1 MHISTRFSVIALSL
15 ATPLALLAQS
25 SAPSQADLIQAL
37 LARIDKLEKRVA
49 ELETKS
55 AATWRDG
62 GRTVVVPT
70 PVAESPVVH
79 GTATQVHDHE
89 APVAGG
95 YTSPSLRLA
104 GFSDFNFA
112 ATDQHGAK
120 SGFNEGQF
128 ILHLSSA
135 LSSKVSYFGELS
147 FTARSDAGMGSPA
160 APGFNIEVE
169 RSIIR
174 FDQSDKLKISFG
186 RYHTPIN
193 YWNTQ
198 YHHGSWLQTSESR
211 PEMIQFGGSFLPVH
225 FIGALA
231 EGALPAGGLN
241 LNYNAGVGNGRGAV
255 ISRGGDF
262 GDINNN
268 RAWLVNL
275 FVKPDQLY
283 GLQAG
288 GSAYRD
294 EITLGATSYREWI
307 TSGHLVWARENP
319 EVIAEVANVRHEG
332 IGPIGGLSNSIAY
345 YVQTAYRLPWWE
357 RLWKPYYR
365 FEYIHIPKSDTV
377 FRLVPSLNESIVGMR
392 YDISSF
398 AALKLEYRNIAR
410 PGQPRVNGAFAQ
422 TSFTF

>member
-1 MHISTRFSVIALSL
+1 MNISTRFSVIVLSL
-15 ATPLALLAQS
+15 AAPLGLYGQTS
-25 SAPSQADLIQAL
+25 NSNQADLIQAL
-37 LARIDKLEKRVA
+37 LARIDRLEKRVA
-49 ELETKS
+49 ELETKTGV
-55 AATWRDG
+55 AAEPKP
-62 GRTVVVPT
+62 VVET
-70 PVAESPVVH
+70 PVVH
-79 GTATQVHDHE
+79 APTHDHE
-89 APVAGG
+89 APSPPGLFS
-95 YTSPSLRLA
+95 SPSLRLA

-112 ATDQHGAK
+112 ATDQPGSK

-128 ILHLSSA
+128 VLHISSA

-147 FTARSDAGMGSPA
+147 MTARTDAGMGSPS
-160 APGFNIEVE
+160 APGFNVEVE

-193 YWNTQ
+193 YWNTE

-211 PEMIQFGGSFLPVH
+211 PEMVQFGGSFLPVH

-241 LNYNAGVGNGRGAV
+241 LNYNAGIGNGRGAV

-275 FVKPDQLY
+275 FVKPDALY

-294 EITLGATSYREWI
+294 EITLGANSYREWI

-345 YVQTAYRLPWWE
+345 YVQTAYRLPWLE

-377 FRLVPSLNESIVGMR
+377 FRLVPSLNESTVGIR

-398 AALKLEYRNIAR
+398 AAIKLEYRNIGR
-410 PGQPRVNGAFAQ
+410 PGQPRINGAFAQ

>member
-1 MHISTRFSVIALSL
+1 MNISTCFSVMALSL
-15 ATPLALLAQS
+15 ATPLAFCAQS
-25 SAPSQADLIQAL
+25 STPSQADLIQAL
-37 LARIDKLEKRVA
+37 LTRIDRLEKRVA
-49 ELETKS
+49 ELET
-55 AATWRDG
+55 
-62 GRTVVVPT
+62 RTSVAVEPK
-70 PVAESPVVH
+70 PVAEAPIVH
-79 GTATQVHDHE
+79 DTATHDHDHE
-89 APVAGG
+89 APPAGP
-95 YTSPSLRLA
+95 YTSPSLRIA

-112 ATDQHGAK
+112 ATDQRGAK
-120 SGFNEGQF
+120 SGFDEGQF

-135 LSSKVSYFGELS
+135 LSSRVSYFGELS
-147 FTARSDAGMGSPA
+147 LTARTDAGMGSPP

-193 YWNTQ
+193 YWNTE

-211 PEMIQFGGSFLPVH
+211 PEMVQFGGSFLPVH
-225 FIGALA
+225 FIGALV

-241 LNYNAGVGNGRGAV
+241 LNYNAGIGNGRGTV

-275 FVKPDQLY
+275 FIKPDKLY

-332 IGPIGGLSNSIAY
+332 IGPIGGLSNSVAY
-345 YVQTAYRLPWWE
+345 YVQAAYRLPWLE
-357 RLWKPYYR
+357 RQWKPYYR

-377 FRLVPSLNESIVGMR
+377 FRLVPSLAESIVGMR

-398 AALKLEYRNIAR
+398 AAIKLEYRNIAR
-410 PGQPRVNGAFAQ
+410 PGQPTVNGAFAQ

>member
-1 MHISTRFSVIALSL
+1 VIALSL
-15 ATPLALLAQS
+15 AAPLALLAQS

-55 AATWRDG
+55 GVAAE
-62 GRTVVVPT
+62 PKA
-70 PVAESPVVH
+70 VAEVPIVH
-79 GTATQVHDHE
+79 GVATHDHE
-89 APVAGG
+89 APVAGP

-104 GFSDFNFA
+104 GFSDFNFSS
-112 ATDQHGAK
+112 TDQHGAK

-135 LSSKVSYFGELS
+135 LGSRVSYFGELS
-147 FTARSDAGMGSPA
+147 FTARTDAGMGSPP

-198 YHHGSWLQTSESR
+198 YHHGSWLQTSEAR

-241 LNYNAGVGNGRGAV
+241 LNYNAGIGNGRGAV

-275 FVKPDQLY
+275 FIKPDKLY

-345 YVQTAYRLPWWE
+345 YVQTAYRLPGLE

-377 FRLVPSLNESIVGMR
+377 FRLVPSLNESIIGMR

-398 AALKLEYRNIAR
+398 AAIKLEYRNIAR

>member
-1 MHISTRFSVIALSL
+1 MNISPRFSVIVLSL
-15 ATPLALLAQS
+15 TAPLGLYGQTS
-25 SAPSQADLIQAL
+25 SSNQADLIQAL
-37 LARIDKLEKRVA
+37 LARIDRLEKRVA
-49 ELETKS
+49 ELETK
-55 AATWRDG
+55 TG
-62 GRTVVVPT
+62 VPAELK

-79 GTATQVHDHE
+79 DVTAHDHDARQPE
-89 APVAGG
+89 LSS
-95 YTSPSLRLA
+95 SPSLRLA
-104 GFSDFNFA
+104 GFSDLNFA

-120 SGFNEGQF
+120 SGFTEGQF

-135 LSSKVSYFGELS
+135 LNSRVSYFGELS
-147 FTARSDAGMGSPA
+147 LTARTDAGMGSPP
-160 APGFNIEVE
+160 APGFNFEVE

-193 YWNTQ
+193 YWNTE

-211 PEMIQFGGSFLPVH
+211 PEMVQFGGSFLPVH
-225 FIGALA
+225 FIGGLV
-231 EGALPAGGLN
+231 EGVLPAGGLN
-241 LNYNAGVGNGRGAV
+241 LNYNAGIGNGRGAV

-275 FVKPDQLY
+275 FVKPDRLY

-294 EITLGATSYREWI
+294 EITLGANNYREWI
-307 TSGHLVWARENP
+307 TSGHIVWARENP
-319 EVIAEVANVRHEG
+319 EVIAEIANVHHEG
-332 IGPIGGLSNSIAY
+332 ITPVAGISNSIAY
-345 YVQTAYRLPWWE
+345 YVQGAYRLPWLE

-377 FRLVPSLNESIVGMR
+377 FRLVPSLAESIAGVR
-392 YDISSF
+392 YDISPF
-398 AALKLEYRNIAR
+398 AAIKLEYRSIGR
-410 PGQPRVNGAFAQ
+410 PGQPRINAAFAQ

>member
-1 MHISTRFSVIALSL
+1 MNISKRFSVIALSL
-15 ATPLALLAQS
+15 ATPLALCAQN
-25 SAPSQADLIQAL
+25 SAPSQTDVIQAL

-49 ELETKS
+49 DLETRGG
-55 AATWRDG
+55 AAAE
-62 GRTVVVPT
+62 PK
-70 PVAESPVVH
+70 PVAETPVVH
-79 GTATQVHDHE
+79 DLATHNHE
-89 APVAGG
+89 ASPVNP
-95 YTSPSLRLA
+95 YSSPSLRLA

-147 FTARSDAGMGSPA
+147 FTARADAGMGSPP
-160 APGFNIEVE
+160 APGFNVEVE

-198 YHHGSWLQTSESR
+198 YHHGSWLQTSEAR

-241 LNYNAGVGNGRGAV
+241 LNYNAGIGNGRGAV
-255 ISRGGDF
+255 ISRAGDF
-262 GDINNN
+262 GDVNNN

-275 FVKPDQLY
+275 FVKPDRLY

-288 GSAYRD
+288 GSVYRD
-294 EITLGATSYREWI
+294 EITQGASNYREWI

-319 EVIAEVANVRHEG
+319 EIIAEVANVRHEG
-332 IGPIGGLSNSIAY
+332 IGAIGGSSNSIAY
-345 YVQTAYRLPWWE
+345 YVQTAYRLPWFE

-398 AALKLEYRNIAR
+398 AAIKLEYRNIAR

-422 TSFTF
+422 TAFTF

>member
-55 AATWRDG
+55 GSAAE
-62 GRTVVVPT
+62 PKA
-70 PVAESPVVH
+70 VAEAPVVH
-79 GTATQVHDHE
+79 GVATHDHE
-89 APVAGG
+89 APVSGP